1 MWLLSRCDI
10 ETTDPWDWQRVRL
23 EHECGPKQ
31 AERCNFFFSPPF
43 FIQYV
48 VLKVLT
54 AVGRQT
60 AAGKARIS
68 DLPLSFPAVC
78 FWREWKGL
86 YEFCMNV
93 AHIHPSAE
101 KCLILG
107 EKMCS
112 EMLFN
117 LLWRIL
123 IGLGDLNQIFN
134 YCMFRHIEKN
144 LCIQQDCVCIYSG
157 FCYCFVSLLNCWLI
171 INQAVCVLVLR
182 QQPIISERIVCS
194 AVTDHSHDGL
204 LRFVP
209 AHKQKPQPVFV
220 CALWFLC
227 VHSRSSKSA

>member
-1 MWLLSRCDI
+1 MRLTACVPWTWMWQQTGW
-10 ETTDPWDWQRVRL
+10 EMQFF
-23 EHECGPKQ
+23 
-31 AERCNFFFSPPF
+31 FFFSPF

-123 IGLGDLNQIFN
+123 IGLGDLNHIFN
-134 YCMFRHIEKN
+134 YCMFGHIEKKS
-144 LCIQQDCVCIYSG
+144 LHSTGLCVCIYSG

-182 QQPIISERIVCS
+182 QQRIISERIVCS

-204 LRFVP
+204 LRFVL

-227 VHSRSSKSA
+227 VHSRSSK

>member
-1 MWLLSRCDI
+1 MN
-10 ETTDPWDWQRVRL
+10 VAANRL
-23 EHECGPKQ
+23 RD
-31 AERCNFFFSPPF
+31 AIFFS
-43 FIQYV
+43 
-48 VLKVLT
+48 
-54 AVGRQT
+54 
-60 AAGKARIS
+60 
-68 DLPLSFPAVC
+68 SFPPSSYSMWC
-78 FWREWKGL
+78 WRCWQLWDARQQLGKHESLTSLSASLLCVFGESGRD

-123 IGLGDLNQIFN
+123 IGLGDLNHIFN
-134 YCMFRHIEKN
+134 YCMFGHIEKKS
-144 LCIQQDCVCIYSG
+144 LHSTGLCVCIYSG

-182 QQPIISERIVCS
+182 QQRIISERIVCS

-204 LRFVP
+204 LRFVL

-227 VHSRSSKSA
+227 VHSRSSK